1 MAIDASFYVESQNM
15 KLSKP
20 KPWLLVSTCMVGVLA
35 LGACSSMK
43 APATAD
49 VAVSQ
54 AAVDNATSA
63 DGTEFAP
70 VEMQA
75 ARVKLAAAKRS
86 LAAKDYKAASDY
98 ANQAQAD
105 AKLAQAKAGS
115 AKAQSV
121 SATLQE
127 DIRVL
132 RSELERTGTQ

>member
-1 MAIDASFYVESQNM
+1 M
-15 KLSKP
+15 KPSKP
-20 KPWLLVSTCMVGVLA
+20 KPLWLILACVTGALA
-35 LGACSSMK
+35 LGACSSSLK

-54 AAVDNATSA
+54 AAVENASSA

-70 VEMQA
+70 VEMQS
-75 ARVKLAAAKRS
+75 ARSKLAAAKTS

-115 AKAQSV
+115 AKAQAV

-132 RSELERTGTQ
+132 RSELDRAGSQ

>member
-1 MAIDASFYVESQNM
+1 M
-15 KLSKP
+15 KLQKP
-20 KPWLLVSTCMVGVLA
+20 TPWLIGVCVAGSLT
-35 LGACSSMK
+35 LGACGSRLK

-54 AAVDNATSA
+54 AAVENASSA

-70 VEMQA
+70 AEMRS
-75 ARVKLAAAKRS
+75 ARDKLAAAKTA
-86 LAAKDYKAASDY
+86 LAAKDYKAATDY

-105 AKLAQAKAGS
+105 AKLAQAKADS

-132 RSELERTGTQ
+132 RSELDRAASQ

>member
-1 MAIDASFYVESQNM
+1 M
-15 KLSKP
+15 KLSKT
-20 KPWLLVSTCMVGVLA
+20 WLIGACVVGGMT
-35 LGACSSMK
+35 LGACSSSLK

-54 AAVDNATSA
+54 AAIDNASSA

-70 VEMQA
+70 QDMRA
-75 ARVKLAAAKRS
+75 AREKMALAKQA
-86 LAAKDYKAASDY
+86 LAAKDYKLATDY

-115 AKAQSV
+115 AKAKVV

-132 RSELERTGTQ
+132 RVELDRAATQ

>member
-1 MAIDASFYVESQNM
+1 M
-15 KLSKP
+15 KQP
-20 KPWLLVSTCMVGVLA
+20 KPTPWLIGVCVVGALT
-35 LGACSSMK
+35 LGACSSRLK

-54 AAVDNATSA
+54 AAVENASSA

-70 VEMQA
+70 TEMRS
-75 ARVKLAAAKRS
+75 ARDKLAAAKNA
-86 LAAKDYKAASDY
+86 LAAKDYKAATDY

-105 AKLAQAKAGS
+105 AKLAQAKADS

-132 RSELERTGTQ
+132 RAELDRAAAQ

>member
-1 MAIDASFYVESQNM
+1 M
-15 KLSKP
+15 KPSKP
-20 KPWLLVSTCMVGVLA
+20 QSWFLLCACLA
-35 LGACSSMK
+35 AALAVGACSSSLK

-54 AAVDNATSA
+54 AAVENATGA

-70 VEMQA
+70 AEMQA
-75 ARVKLAAAKRS
+75 ARDKLAAAKRA

-98 ANQAQAD
+98 AAQAQAD

-115 AKAQSV
+115 AKAQAV

-132 RSELERTGTQ
+132 RSELDRAGTQ